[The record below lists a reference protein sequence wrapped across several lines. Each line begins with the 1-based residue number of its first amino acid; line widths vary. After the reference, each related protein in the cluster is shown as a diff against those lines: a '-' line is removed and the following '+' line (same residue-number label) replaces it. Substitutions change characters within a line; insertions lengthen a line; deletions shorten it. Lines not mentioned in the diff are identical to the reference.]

1 MELYKLISNDG
12 DMAVFYRNVLISYY
26 DSVVDEVK
34 VKMLVEAVADNIARA
49 VNNEIKTARFEKE
62 PDFVHWESSHQVADI
77 LNAGK
82 LKVLSTSD
90 RKISSSLVDEIAILT
105 G

>member
-26 DSVVDEVK
+26 DSIVDEIN
-34 VKMLVEAVADNIARA
+34 VKMLVEAVAENIAIA
-49 VNNEIKTARFEKE
+49 VNSEIKTVRFEKE
-62 PDFVHWESSHQVADI
+62 ADFVHWESSQQVVDI
-77 LNAGK
+77 LNTHK
-82 LKVLSTSD
+82 LRGLSSLD
-90 RKISSSLVDEIAILT
+90 QRASSSLVDEIAILT